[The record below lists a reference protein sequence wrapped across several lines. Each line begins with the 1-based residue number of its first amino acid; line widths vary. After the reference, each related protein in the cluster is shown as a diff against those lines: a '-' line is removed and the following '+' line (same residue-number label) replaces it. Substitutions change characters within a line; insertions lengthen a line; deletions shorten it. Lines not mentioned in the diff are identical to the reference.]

1 MSGHVMNSPNIAPLE
16 VLNIAV
22 SAVRNGDAESL
33 GALDALEV
41 PVYATDH
48 QGVISYFNP
57 ACVDFSGRRP
67 ALGKDSWCV
76 SWKLYTE
83 DGDFLPREK
92 CPMAVAIQQK
102 RPVRGIAAI
111 AERPDG
117 SRVTFLPFPTPL
129 LDDDG
134 DVVGAVNIL
143 VPVSDV
149 EKARRLQVQAQRC
162 RRLAASVNDPK
173 TVRTLNLMAAELEA
187 QAAALGQAG

>member
-1 MSGHVMNSPNIAPLE
+1 MNSANIAPLE
-16 VLNIAV
+16 ILNIAV
-22 SAVRNGDAESL
+22 SAVRNGDAGSL
-33 GALDALEV
+33 SALDAMPV
-41 PVYATDH
+41 AVYATDH
-48 QGVISYFNP
+48 AGVISYYNP

-67 ALGKDSWCV
+67 TPGKDSWCV

-83 DGDFLPREK
+83 EGDFLPHEK

-117 SRVTFLPFPTPL
+117 SRVTFLPFPTPV

-134 DVVGAVNIL
+134 EVVAAVNIL

-162 RRLAASVNDPK
+162 RRLAASANDPK
-173 TVRTLNLMAAELEA
+173 TMRTLKLMAAELEA
-187 QAAALGQAG
+187 QAAALRQAD

>member
-1 MSGHVMNSPNIAPLE
+1 MNSANVAPLE

-22 SAVRNGDAESL
+22 SAVRNGDPDSL
-33 GALDALEV
+33 SALDAMQM
-41 PVYATDH
+41 PVYATD
-48 QGVISYFNP
+48 QSGVISYYNP
-57 ACVDFSGRRP
+57 ACVDFSGRKP
-67 ALGKDSWCV
+67 TLGQDSWCV

-83 DGDFLPREK
+83 EGDFLPREK

-102 RPVRGIAAI
+102 RPIRGIAAI

-117 SRVTFLPFPTPL
+117 TRVTFLPFPTPL

-134 DVVGAVNIL
+134 EVVGAVNIL
-143 VPVSDV
+143 VPVSDA

-173 TVRTLNLMAAELEA
+173 TVRTLNLMAADLEA
-187 QAAALGQAG
+187 QAAALRKAD